1 MEGKTTLDIFRNPEL
16 EASIKSVLAGD
27 RPKLWRLF
35 PAPGRL
41 AEAHI
46 AGIPNLAGAVDSA
59 VIVFHDL
66 TEIRKTERM
75 RRDFVANVSHEFKTP
90 LTVIRGYSETLL
102 GGALQDPK
110 IATDFLQIVER
121 NARYLESLVSDLLTL
136 ARLEAE
142 LPASFDT
149 VNVRISWT
157 SSWPSVRPSL
167 WSGIFAW

>member
-1 MEGKTTLDIFRNPEL
+1 M
-16 EASIKSVLAGD
+16 
-27 RPKLWRLF
+27 
-35 PAPGRL
+35 PGRL

-59 VIVFHDL
+59 VVVFHDL

-90 LTVIRGYSETLL
+90 LTAFAVTPRLCWEARSRIRRSRQIFCISWRET
-102 GGALQDPK
+102 
-110 IATDFLQIVER
+110 R
-121 NARYLESLVSDLLTL
+121 RHLESLVSDLLTL

-149 VNVRISWT
+149 VNVRILWT
-157 SSWPSVRPSL
+157 SNWPSVSPSL
-167 WSGIFAW
+167 WNAIFAS